1 MEPISKNPSADSI
14 PHPQGDGKEEKMPKV
29 NLTPDPRAERD
40 KQRRTAIQCKRMLR
54 DIPTQVELSRK
65 AGISEGGMCSKL
77 RSGGWTAE
85 DLYKLDNVLRF
96 SDAELAALVRGQRR
110 T

>member
-1 MEPISKNPSADSI
+1 MS
-14 PHPQGDGKEEKMPKV
+14 KV

-40 KQRRTAIQCKRMLR
+40 KQRRTAIQCKRLLR
-54 DIPTQVELSRK
+54 DIPSQVELSRK

-85 DLYKLDNVLRF
+85 DLYKLDKVLRF
-96 SDAELAALVRGQRR
+96 SDAELAGLVRGQRR

>member
-1 MEPISKNPSADSI
+1 
-14 PHPQGDGKEEKMPKV
+14 MPKV

-40 KQRRTAIQCKRMLR
+40 KHRRTAIQAKRCLR

-65 AGISEGGMCSKL
+65 AGISEGSMCNKL
-77 RSGGWTAE
+77 RAGGWTVE
-85 DLYKLDNVLRF
+85 DLCKLDKVLHF
-96 SDAELAALVRGQRR
+96 SDAELAAVVRWKAVFYRAGEERR

>member
-1 MEPISKNPSADSI
+1 
-14 PHPQGDGKEEKMPKV
+14 MPKV

-65 AGISEGGMCSKL
+65 AGISEGGMCS
-77 RSGGWTAE
+77 
-85 DLYKLDNVLRF
+85 
-96 SDAELAALVRGQRR
+96 
-110 T
+110 